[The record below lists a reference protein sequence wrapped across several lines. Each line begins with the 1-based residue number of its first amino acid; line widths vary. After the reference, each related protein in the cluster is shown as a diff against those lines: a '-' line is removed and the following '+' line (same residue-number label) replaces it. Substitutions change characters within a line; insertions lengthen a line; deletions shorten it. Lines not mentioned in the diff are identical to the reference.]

1 MPFQYISCVNFR
13 NLDNKP
19 VDFSAKEVFFVG
31 ENGQGKSNLLE
42 SIYYASYGSSFR
54 TRTDTE
60 IVRHGESG
68 FSIRAVFKDESEK
81 INNINIYF
89 ENGKKRIEKNGKA
102 LTDRKDLISVI
113 PCILFCHEDL
123 DFADGEPEKKRF
135 FIDQSATLYDVLYV
149 NTMRNYKKILKSR
162 NILLKEHNY
171 TLLETLNYQL
181 AEAGL
186 EIKKKRREVI
196 EQFNRFFD
204 TLYKEV
210 TGIENVSVFYN
221 PSWKADNVS
230 EIMSV
235 LKQKEEVDKSMCT
248 TMSGPH
254 RDMITFVKD
263 EKLFVP
269 TASTG
274 QKRLLSILLRVSQAI
289 YCSTFTGKKPVFLM
303 DDVLLELDPQ
313 KRQKVTSL
321 LPEYNQLFCTYL
333 PGEPYEKYKRQ
344 NTKVYFIENG
354 TWHE

>member
-1 MPFQYISCVNFR
+1 MPFQYISCTNFR

-19 VDFSAKEVFFVG
+19 IDLSAKEVFFVG

-42 SIYYASYGSSFR
+42 TIYYSSYGSSFR
-54 TRTDTE
+54 TRTDSE
-60 IVRHGESG
+60 IVRHGENC
-68 FSIRAVFKDESEK
+68 FSLRAVFKDENDK

-89 ENGKKRIEKNGKA
+89 ENNKKRIEKNGKTLA
-102 LTDRKDLISVI
+102 DRKDLISVI

-135 FIDQSATLYDVLYV
+135 FIDQSITLTDILYV

-186 EIKKKRREVI
+186 EIKNKRKEVI
-196 EQFNRFFD
+196 IQFNRFFGN
-204 TLYKEV
+204 LYKEV

-221 PSWKADNVS
+221 PSWKAENVP
-230 EIMSV
+230 EILSV
-235 LKQKEEVDKSMCT
+235 LNQKEEVDKAMGT

-263 EKLFVP
+263 EKPFVP

-289 YCSTFTGKKPVFLM
+289 YCSAFTGKKPVFLM

-333 PGEPYEKYKRQ
+333 PGEPYEKYRRQ